1 MAKFTVKAESLPERC
16 DICHQTDMFDPAT
29 GYCARCSFVP
39 IPMPDP
45 TLGED
50 RTQPFMTPQPFAPPQ
65 PYYQP
70 PIVQPT
76 FGPPPGATT
85 TPYAPPPIPQPFPY
99 QPPVSPLAPVPP
111 HIVHEQFVP
120 RPPAPPKQH
129 LFFRHIGPEKV
140 SEWVGFRDALFGGLV
155 GAIPSTLIGA
165 TFLLTSTPWLWLG
178 FVFQGLFASGFAG
191 FQAGNR
197 LRKARTAVPA
207 NSIRQRCTL
216 YGGLGAAV
224 ISILSFFA
232 WFLIELR
239 LNPLSPF
246 TVAFVVGISLLPYA
260 MAFVL
265 FDLLG
270 GLMATLT
277 VEYLESRHLVQTLR
291 EKTRS

>member
-1 MAKFTVKAESLPERC
+1 MTKFTVKAESLPERC

-39 IPMPDP
+39 IPLPVTP
-45 TLGED
+45 PVEED
-50 RTQPFMTPQPFAPPQ
+50 RTQPFRAPQPF
-65 PYYQP
+65 YQP

-76 FGPPPGATT
+76 YSQPPVAPTS
-85 TPYAPPPIPQPFPY
+85 YAPPPIPQPYPY

-111 HIVHEQFVP
+111 HIVHEQVVH
-120 RPPAPPKQH
+120 RSPAPPRQY

-140 SEWVGFRDALFGGLV
+140 SEWVGFRDALLGGLV
-155 GAIPSTLIGA
+155 GAIPSTLVGA
-165 TFLLTSTPWLWLG
+165 VFLTSSTPWLWLG

-207 NSIRQRCTL
+207 SGIRQRCTL
-216 YGGLGAAV
+216 YGGLGALV
-224 ISILSFFA
+224 ISIISFFV

-260 MAFVL
+260 MGFVL

-277 VEYLESRHLVQTLR
+277 VEYLESRHLVKTLR